1 MVGYDEI
8 TVVFEIFLLGRHQ
21 ELLLFSQEQPICL
34 SEAQQT
40 ALNIYVACYFV
51 VGRYG
56 LVHDHV
62 GVSLY
67 EYLLVG

>member
-62 GVSLY
+62 GASLY